1 METTMAT
8 RTRFARLRRQAMR
21 GVTLIEVMIVI
32 VIMGVIAGIGVGVL
46 WPRLK
51 EGRVK
56 AAVLKAGNIKTIAEY
71 YKATAGTDCPSMQE
85 LLTAKQIRKED
96 LEDPWNSPFTIKC
109 DDELHV
115 VSPGP
120 DKQLGTGDDC
130 RDDFPKK
137 QADVDKIVNM
147 TGKN

>member
-1 METTMAT
+1 MAT

-46 WPRLK
+46 WPKLK
-51 EGRVK
+51 EGRIK

-71 YKATAGTDCPSMQE
+71 YKATAGSDCPSMQE
-85 LLTAKQIRKED
+85 LLTARQLKKED
-96 LEDPWNSPFTIKC
+96 MEDPWNSAFVIKC
-109 DDELHV
+109 EADEV
-115 VSPGP
+115 RVISPGP

-137 QADVDKIVNM
+137 QPDVDKIVNM
-147 TGKN
+147 GSGK